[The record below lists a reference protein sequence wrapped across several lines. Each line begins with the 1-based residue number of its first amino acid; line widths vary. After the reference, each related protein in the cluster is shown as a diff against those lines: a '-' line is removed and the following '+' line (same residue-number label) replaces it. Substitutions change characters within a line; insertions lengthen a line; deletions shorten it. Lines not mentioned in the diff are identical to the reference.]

1 MLFETSQGTS
11 VLKKIMK
18 NTETKDILKNDD
30 FGSTAL
36 SADTLDS
43 MMTNAN
49 IQPKFKKY
57 NSVLEKVDYLITQ
70 SLKNKTIDSDL
81 ADIQHQIEDQ
91 LK

>member
-1 MLFETSQGTS
+1 
-11 VLKKIMK
+11 MK

-36 SADTLDS
+36 SSDTLDS